1 MNKKNLYV
9 DKWTDIKPI
18 SDKHFCRFLLLY
30 LPTCNILEVK
40 QLTLMHVR
48 SAGIFV
54 TNRNTLMTSQHVI
67 NKNNF

>member
-1 MNKKNLYV
+1 MLINGLTSNQSQTSTFV
-9 DKWTDIKPI
+9 G
-18 SDKHFCRFLLLY
+18 FCCCIYQLN
-30 LPTCNILEVK
+30 NILEVK